1 MREPNARNAHPTG
14 RLRKERTMA
23 EGAAAATQGNSFVAE
38 LEASNLHP
46 LWDRYQRIT
55 PIKPQPRDAPFLWRW
70 RDIEPFLH
78 RAVGEV
84 SINDIERRA
93 LIMAHPAFGAETTTT
108 STLLAAFTV
117 L

>member
-1 MREPNARNAHPTG
+1 MQMRAAVARFCPRGRTRGHCAARPADVSELNARNAHPTG

-23 EGAAAATQGNSFVAE
+23 ESAAAATQGNSFVAE

-70 RDIEPFLH
+70 RDIE
-78 RAVGEV
+78 
-84 SINDIERRA
+84 
-93 LIMAHPAFGAETTTT
+93 
-108 STLLAAFTV
+108 
-117 L
+117 